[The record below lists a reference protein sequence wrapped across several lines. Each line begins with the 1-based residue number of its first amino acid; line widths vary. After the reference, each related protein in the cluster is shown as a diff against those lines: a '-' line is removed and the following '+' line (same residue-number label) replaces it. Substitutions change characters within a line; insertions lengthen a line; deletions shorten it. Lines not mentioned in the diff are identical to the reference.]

1 MFKILSTRN
10 FTNNKKNIIIQFD
23 ILLIWEN
30 IIFNV
35 HIYNIL
41 FYLLVIAINSKCGI
55 DRKVKKIF
63 YTFIK

>member
-30 IIFNV
+30 IILNV

-41 FYLLVIAINSKCGI
+41 FYLLVSYKL
-55 DRKVKKIF
+55 
-63 YTFIK
+63 